1 MAVREQTAGVT
12 LEWTL
17 RTEPLAPAAV
27 VALGDAAQRLA
38 RRLLALDDARL
49 ARLHGVS
56 GDEVLLLLGEEA
68 ALPWVP
74 GVLYLGRE
82 PEAASL
88 LLPTTHTV
96 TVPAALLERALLKRF
111 PQLGVPL
118 AVLPG
123 SRQVLSA
130 FLARP
135 LSRELLQARFGGD
148 A

>member
-1 MAVREQTAGVT
+1 V
-12 LEWTL
+12 
-17 RTEPLAPAAV
+17 LAPAAV
-27 VALGDAAQRLA
+27 VAQGEVARLLA
-38 RRLLALDDARL
+38 RRLLALDDAAL
-49 ARLHGVS
+49 ARLQGVS
-56 GDEVLLLLGEEA
+56 GEGVLLVLGEEA
-68 ALPWVP
+68 VLPWVP

-88 LLPTTHTV
+88 LLPTTLGTV
-96 TVPAALLERALLKRF
+96 MPAALLERALLQRF
-111 PQLGVPL
+111 PQLGAPL

-135 LSRELLQARFGGD
+135 LSRELLQERFGGE